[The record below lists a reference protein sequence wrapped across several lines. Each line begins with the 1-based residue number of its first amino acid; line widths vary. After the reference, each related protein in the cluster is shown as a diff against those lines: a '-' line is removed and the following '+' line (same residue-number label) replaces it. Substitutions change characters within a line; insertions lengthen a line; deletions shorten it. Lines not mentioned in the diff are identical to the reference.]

1 MILYKTSIQLK
12 FDKIYSNDDLIK
24 VAEYYFTSFIKNF
37 KGTTKDIRLFKK
49 ILRMAETLP
58 YPGELKNII
67 KTSLA
72 FSDLNSEYDYLK
84 RLYNNL
90 IGKLELKDINQLYKK
105 GFTALEKEKLIEK
118 LIIQPAV
125 DLKF

>member
-49 ILRMAETLP
+49 ILRMTETLP